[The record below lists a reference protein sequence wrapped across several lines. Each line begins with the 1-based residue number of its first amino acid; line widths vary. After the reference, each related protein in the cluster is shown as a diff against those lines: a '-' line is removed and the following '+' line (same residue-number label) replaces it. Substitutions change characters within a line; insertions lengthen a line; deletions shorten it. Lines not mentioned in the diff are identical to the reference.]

1 MNIFEE
7 MRVIE
12 LGLFIV
18 LSKTNSPTVVTM
30 KSWCKIDKQ
39 IDKIVLG
46 VRLTQLQR
54 SYNVTARCDLGFS
67 LG

>member
-1 MNIFEE
+1 
-7 MRVIE
+7 
-12 LGLFIV
+12 
-18 LSKTNSPTVVTM
+18 M
-30 KSWCKIDKQ
+30 KSWWKIDKQ